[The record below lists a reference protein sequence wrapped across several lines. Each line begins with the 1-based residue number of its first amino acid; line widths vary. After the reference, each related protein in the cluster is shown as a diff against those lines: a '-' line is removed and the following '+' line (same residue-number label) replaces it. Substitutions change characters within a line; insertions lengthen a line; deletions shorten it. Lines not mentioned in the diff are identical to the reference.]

1 MCVVLYLEAV
11 AGWLKQSQLKLNP
24 SKIVVLCLGW
34 EETRIGIQLPALD
47 RVLLTPAPTAKS
59 LGLTFRCF
67 DRHGSPN
74 PKCCQIWFFFC
85 LCQIRQLIPYLSP
98 WPSHSDLC
106 NFYLQAGLLQ
116 LTLCRTTLEIELET
130 SAGPECSNMGSNR
143 NTSKST
149 YAPIKYQ
156 LKFKSLLLIFKHTF
170 RTVFP
175 GMSPQKH
182 CVWLIKICWLSL
194 ALRMSV

>member
-74 PKCCQIWFFFC
+74 PKCCQIWFFSVFVRLDNWFPISPLGLVTLTYAIFTSKLDYC
-85 LCQIRQLIPYLSP
+85 NSLYAELPLRLS
-98 WPSHSDLC
+98 WK
-106 NFYLQAGLLQ
+106 LQ
-116 LTLCRTTLEIELET
+116 LVQNAATWVLTGTPVRAHMPQSNTSSNSRVCFWSSNIPSGLSFLACPPKNIVFDWSR
-130 SAGPECSNMGSNR
+130 SAGCLWP
-143 NTSKST
+143 
-149 YAPIKYQ
+149 
-156 LKFKSLLLIFKHTF
+156 
-170 RTVFP
+170 
-175 GMSPQKH
+175 
-182 CVWLIKICWLSL
+182 
-194 ALRMSV
+194 